1 MASTG
6 IKPGDKTLENLQ
18 AAFNGESNANAKYTE
33 FAKKADQDGYHQVAS
48 MFRAAARAE
57 KIHAE
62 AHGRVIRRMGAEPAA
77 KIEPVHVGSTRE
89 NLQAAI
95 DGETYER
102 DVMYPNFIA
111 EADAAGN
118 AAAVRTFKAAL
129 EAEKEHARLYTE
141 LLNNLENA
149 KVKTTYYVCA
159 ICGFTVD
166 KKTFERCPVC
176 NAPEEKFEEIS

>member
-6 IKPGDKTLENLQ
+6 IKPSEKTLENLQ

-33 FAKKADQDGYHQVAS
+33 FATKADEDGYHKVAS
-48 MFRAAARAE
+48 MFRAAAKAE

-62 AHGRVIRRMGAEPAA
+62 AHARVIKRMGAGPVAN
-77 KIEPVHVGSTRE
+77 IETVHVGSTRE
-89 NLQAAI
+89 NLEAAI
-95 DGETYER
+95 AGESYER
-102 DVMYPNFIA
+102 DVMYPAFIA

-118 AAAVRTFKAAL
+118 AAAVRTFNAAL

-141 LLNNLENA
+141 LLNNLA
-149 KVKTTYYVCA
+149 HATVKTSYYVCA

-166 KKTFERCPVC
+166 KITFERCPVC
-176 NAPEEKFEEIS
+176 NAPGEKFEEVS